1 MSGIN
6 ERLQKW
12 RAKEKSRKEEIREF
26 ERVNKVRVKGNRVHF
41 DKDRYIEAD
50 VRDPTVRSQVVRKI
64 NEERKKPLKFTVG
77 SKKEDRQK
85 RVKKIKTA
93 AAKVGQTV
101 GSASDRAFEGSSGS
115 EVFGSSQPSWMS
127 GPPPFGSKTSMT
139 DMTPVNPFAPPKP
152 KRPKK
157 KGKKK
162 R

>member
-12 RAKEKSRKEEIREF
+12 RGKEKSKKEEIRKF
-26 ERVNKVRVKGNRVHF
+26 ERVNKVRVKGKRVYF
-41 DKDRYIEAD
+41 DKDRYIEAN
-50 VRDPTVRSQVVRKI
+50 VRDPAVRSQVARKI
-64 NEERKKPLKFTVG
+64 KEERKKPLKFTVG
-77 SKKEDRQK
+77 SKKEDRQR

-139 DMTPVNPFAPPKP
+139 DMTPVNPFAPT